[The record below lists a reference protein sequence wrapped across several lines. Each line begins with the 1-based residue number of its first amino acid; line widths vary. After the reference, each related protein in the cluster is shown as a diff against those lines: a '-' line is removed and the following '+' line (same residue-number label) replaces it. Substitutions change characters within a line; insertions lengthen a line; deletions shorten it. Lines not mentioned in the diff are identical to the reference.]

1 MIKKTTAIA
10 AIMLASIIL
19 LAHAVVPH
27 HHHNKQ
33 VCLINTHCINDDI
46 TDEHGTTK
54 KSHSHDGENN
64 SDNCVLKESVVI
76 LSNQC
81 RTDLKFNNNTSDRS
95 GLYAFHYNLLN
106 SSTEYS
112 STEFLIPVLS
122 SFIYERYTDSSY
134 SSLIS
139 ASLGLRAPP
148 VV

>member
-1 MIKKTTAIA
+1 MIKKTAAIA
-10 AIMLASIIL
+10 SIMLASIIL

-33 VCLINTHCINDDI
+33 VCLIKTHCINDDN

-54 KSHSHDGENN
+54 KGHSHDGENN

-76 LSNQC
+76 LSNQWK
-81 RTDLKFNNNTSDRS
+81 TDLKFNNNNSDSSRPDD
-95 GLYAFHYNLLN
+95 FHYNLLN
-106 SSTEYS
+106 SN
-112 STEFLIPVLS
+112 TEFLVPFLY
-122 SFIYERYTDSSY
+122 SFVNERHSDSSY

-139 ASLGLRAPP
+139 AFLGLRAPP

>member
-1 MIKKTTAIA
+1 MIKKTAAIA
-10 AIMLASIIL
+10 SIMLASIIL

-33 VCLINTHCINDDI
+33 VCLIKTHCINDDN

-54 KSHSHDGENN
+54 KGHSHDGENN

-106 SSTEYS
+106 SSTE
-112 STEFLIPVLS
+112 FLIPVLS